1 MNDNALVIRDKLIV
15 GLNAVCGVT
24 VSIILE
30 EGEFL
35 EGILGG
41 GGSAIFYIPWDIFV
55 QINIYIGLGNS

>member
-15 GLNAVCGVT
+15 GLNAVCRVT

-35 EGILGG
+35 VGH
-41 GGSAIFYIPWDIFV
+41 S
-55 QINIYIGLGNS
+55 